1 MRSRDWYNKGGIEM
15 MTIAGRIHRLEA
27 SLEAE
32 KKFFLW
38 LQHAKAKGG
47 FIRYWE
53 QELVGP
59 LVPFEWFADEEAHF
73 LYFLVN
79 DVNFTI
85 LNSASTNQDLNVL
98 AYCALDGLLR
108 QISRPDQS
116 GALVPVRPIPEI
128 KSQVGGYL
136 WAKFRTLLEE
146 ALSIA
151 AAIDEISE
159 TYLGGEDILFADSRG
174 TIDAETSTLRKTAE
188 IYGSLAEWLNL
199 EPITIECFTPGHP
212 MVDTKADQLVHLSRA
227 QALMCRDDRRKSIDA
242 LRRVCPK
249 LVEGAP

>member
-1 MRSRDWYNKGGIEM
+1 MRSRDWCSKGGIEKV
-15 MTIAGRIHRLEA
+15 TIAGRIHRLQA
-27 SLEAE
+27 PLEGG

-47 FIRYWE
+47 FVRYWE
-53 QELVGP
+53 QELAGP

-79 DVNFTI
+79 VVNLTI
-85 LNSASTNQDLNVL
+85 LTNASTNQDLSVL
-98 AYCALDGLLR
+98 AHCALYGVLR

-128 KSQVGGYL
+128 ASRVGVYL
-136 WAKFRTLLEE
+136 WTKLRTLLEE

-174 TIDAETSTLRKTAE
+174 TIDAETSRLRKTAE

-199 EPITIECFTPGHP
+199 EPITVECFTPGHP
-212 MVDTKADQLVHLSRA
+212 MVDAKANQLIHLSRA
-227 QALMCRDDRRKSIDA
+227 QALICRGDRRKSIDA
-242 LRRVCPK
+242 LRRVLK
-249 LVEGAP
+249 LAEGEP

>member
-1 MRSRDWYNKGGIEM
+1 

-27 SLEAE
+27 ALEAKE
-32 KKFFLW
+32 KFFLW

-47 FIRYWE
+47 FVRYWE
-53 QELVGP
+53 QELAGP

-73 LYFLVN
+73 LCCLVN

-98 AYCALDGLLR
+98 AHCALDGVLR

-128 KSQVGGYL
+128 ASRVGVYL
-136 WAKFRTLLEE
+136 WTKLRTLLEE

-174 TIDAETSTLRKTAE
+174 TIEAEPPGCAGPQKYTDSWRNGSIWNRSRSNASLQVIRWSMPRPTSSF
-188 IYGSLAEWLNL
+188 I
-199 EPITIECFTPGHP
+199 CPGP
-212 MVDTKADQLVHLSRA
+212 RLSSVA
-227 QALMCRDDRRKSIDA
+227 AI
-242 LRRVCPK
+242 VGNP
-249 LVEGAP
+249 

>member
-1 MRSRDWYNKGGIEM
+1 M

-47 FIRYWE
+47 FVRYWE

-73 LYFLVN
+73 LYSLVN

-146 ALSIA
+146 TLSLA
-151 AAIDEISE
+151 AAVDEISE

-199 EPITIECFTPGHP
+199 EPITVECFTPDHP
-212 MVDTKADQLVHLSRA
+212 MVDAKAKQLVLLSRA
-227 QALMCRDDRRKSIDA
+227 QALIGRDDRRKSIDA
-242 LRRVCPK
+242 LRRVLK
-249 LVEGAP
+249 LAGGEP